1 MPFSCSER
9 KLQGRCPWG
18 AGGSPQ
24 AKGGR
29 CLRTDPGLLEVGP
42 TGRGWIL
49 TRKSSSSSK
58 EAPSEPPTAA
68 ESCVPPQTPVC
79 HLAAISRSPGLWQG
93 LLVHA
98 PAAGGGEIKICTLCN
113 EAFCFIQLSRY

>member
-24 AKGGR
+24 AKGRR
-29 CLRTDPGLLEVGP
+29 CLGTDPGLLGVSLM
-42 TGRGWIL
+42 GRGWIL
-49 TRKSSSSSK
+49 MRRNSSS
-58 EAPSEPPTAA
+58 EETLYEPPAA
-68 ESCVPPQTPVC
+68 AKSCVPAQTALC

-98 PAAGGGEIKICTLCN
+98 PAAEGGEIKICTLCS
-113 EAFCFIQLSRY
+113 EAFCFIQLWRY